1 MDLYQPRSFLKLVLI
16 GFTVVALPLVLA
28 LVNAAMHVQQLRDQ
42 SERAVHQAVWAKQS
56 GWLLV
61 DQITAMERNARQYQV
76 LRDRALVQRYLQT
89 RRQFHGTAQR
99 LAALPLDETQRARL
113 QELIAREQHLYE
125 RVLADAPEPETA
137 SEFVAIRE
145 IAQGLLAQSNRLVDN
160 EVLRLQETA
169 ERAQNVLMWQ
179 GAALVP
185 VILAIGA
192 VFALLISRPIR
203 QIDQAIRRLGEG
215 DFAESVR
222 VKGPRDLQYLGARLD
237 WLRRRLA
244 ELEAEKTKF
253 LRHISHELK
262 TPLSAIREGSQLL
275 GEEVVG
281 RLNGAQAEIAGI
293 LQHNCKNLQKLIDDM
308 LNFNLAR
315 AQRSAAR
322 PQPVRLADV
331 IGYAVADQKPSLLK
345 REIRLRVQ
353 CPDVALLG
361 DEDKLRVIFDN
372 LLSNAI
378 KYSPQGGAIEI
389 AARPAD
395 ERVVIDLRDEGPG
408 IDPDDQGR
416 IFEAFYQGKIRAQG
430 YIHGSGLGLA
440 IVREYVSE
448 HGGRIEVI
456 QSPRGAHFRIHL
468 PCKQHEYAKAS

>member
-28 LVNAAMHVQQLRDQ
+28 LVNAAVHVQQLRDQ

-56 GWLLV
+56 VWLLA

-76 LRDRALVQRYLQT
+76 LRDRALAQRYAQA
-89 RRQFHGTAQR
+89 RRQFHGTAER
-99 LAALPLDETQRARL
+99 LAALPLDAAQRARL
-113 QELIAREQHLYE
+113 RELIAREQRLHQ
-125 RVLADAPEPETA
+125 RVLNDAPEPETA
-137 SEFVAIRE
+137 PEFVAIRE
-145 IAQGLLAQSNRLVDN
+145 IAQHLLAQSNRLVDN
-160 EVLRLQETA
+160 EVLRLQHTA
-169 ERAQNVLMWQ
+169 ARAQTVLMWQ
-179 GAALVP
+179 GVALAP
-185 VILAIGA
+185 LILIIVA

-203 QIDQAIRRLGEG
+203 HIDQAIRRLGEG
-215 DFAESVR
+215 DFAETVQ

-275 GEEVVG
+275 AEEVVG
-281 RLNGAQAEIAGI
+281 RLNGAQAEIAAI
-293 LQHNCKNLQKLIDDM
+293 LQQNCKNLQKLIDDM

-315 AQRSAAR
+315 AQRSRSGA
-322 PQPVRLADV
+322 QPVRLADV
-331 IGYAVADQKPSLLK
+331 IGHAVADQKPSLLK

-353 CPDVALLG
+353 CADATLFG
-361 DEDKLRVIFDN
+361 DENKLRVVFDN
-372 LLSNAI
+372 LLSNAV

-389 AARPAD
+389 TARAVNGG
-395 ERVVIDLRDEGPG
+395 VVIDLRDEGPG
-408 IDPDDQGR
+408 IDPGDEGR
-416 IFEAFYQGKIRAQG
+416 IFEAFYQGRIRAQG
-430 YIHGSGLGLA
+430 HIHGSGLGLA

-456 QSPRGAHFRIHL
+456 RARRGAHFRVHL
-468 PCKQHEYAKAS
+468 PRTQHEYAKAS